1 MFRVLGLHLNNIF
14 RRDTG
19 QSWSAQEATT
29 KVCLSHSE
37 EERRS
42 DGQDSPY
49 PSGLRIFYHPAS
61 FILVAVAIATAFSSR
76 LAGLIKSP
84 ATRLKD
90 IIEMKSIILSGIIFI
105 IPLFVFGY
113 QNPGTPRG
121 FVNDFAGMLTIEQK
135 QTLETKISS
144 FEKETTN
151 ELSVV
156 TVANLGG
163 DTIENFAEK
172 LFKDWGIGKN
182 KKDNGVLLLISR
194 DDRQMRIEVGYGLE
208 GALTDAQSFWI
219 IQNFLK
225 PAFQKGDYYGGISG
239 GIDNIISITKGEFE
253 PDTKSTT
260 SNGFNADSVFFFFWV
275 AWVFF
280 IWTGS
285 VLARSKSWWGGGI
298 VGGIVA
304 MVVGFGFA
312 LVAGL
317 VSAIVFI
324 PLGLWLDY
332 LVSQKYTTLKET
344 NQPLPWW
351 IGGRGGF
358 GGRGGGGFGGFGGGH
373 SGGGGSSGSW

>member
-1 MFRVLGLHLNNIF
+1 MFRML
-14 RRDTG
+14 
-19 QSWSAQEATT
+19 
-29 KVCLSHSE
+29 KV
-37 EERRS
+37 
-42 DGQDSPY
+42 
-49 PSGLRIFYHPAS
+49 
-61 FILVAVAIATAFSSR
+61 
-76 LAGLIKSP
+76 
-84 ATRLKD
+84 
-90 IIEMKSIILSGIIFI
+90 LSGIIFI

-113 QNPGTPRG
+113 QNPGSPSG
-121 FVNDFAGMLTIEQK
+121 FVNDFAEMLTVEQR
-135 QTLETKISS
+135 QTLETKIGN

-172 LFKDWGIGKN
+172 LFQDWGVGKN
-182 KKDNGVLLLISR
+182 KKDNGVLLLISS

-260 SNGFNADSVFFFFWV
+260 SNGFNVDSVFFFFWV

-280 IWTGS
+280 VWTGS

-298 VGGIVA
+298 VGGAVA
-304 MVVGFGFA
+304 LVVGFAFA
-312 LVAGL
+312 LISGL
-317 VSAIVFI
+317 VSALVLI

-332 LVSQKYTTLKET
+332 LVSRKYTALKEG

-358 GGRGGGGFGGFGGGH
+358 GGRGGGGFGGGH

>member
-1 MFRVLGLHLNNIF
+1 MFRML
-14 RRDTG
+14 
-19 QSWSAQEATT
+19 
-29 KVCLSHSE
+29 KV
-37 EERRS
+37 
-42 DGQDSPY
+42 
-49 PSGLRIFYHPAS
+49 
-61 FILVAVAIATAFSSR
+61 
-76 LAGLIKSP
+76 
-84 ATRLKD
+84 
-90 IIEMKSIILSGIIFI
+90 LSGIIFI

-113 QNPGTPRG
+113 QNPGSPSG
-121 FVNDFAGMLTIEQK
+121 FVNDFAEMLTVEQR
-135 QTLETKISS
+135 QTLETKIGN

-172 LFKDWGIGKN
+172 LFQDWGVGKN
-182 KKDNGVLLLISR
+182 KKDNGVLLLISS

-225 PAFQKGDYYGGISG
+225 PAFQRGDYYGGISG

-260 SNGFNADSVFFFFWV
+260 SNGFNVDSVFFFFWV

-280 IWTGS
+280 VWTGS

-298 VGGIVA
+298 VGGAVA
-304 MVVGFGFA
+304 LVVGFAFA
-312 LVAGL
+312 LISGL
-317 VSAIVFI
+317 VSALVLI

-332 LVSQKYTTLKET
+332 LVSRKYTALKEG

-358 GGRGGGGFGGFGGGH
+358 GGRGGGGFGGGH